1 MPRVVHFE
9 ITAEDAERIT
19 KFYEEVFGWKIQ
31 KWEGPVDYW
40 FIMTGDKEEPGI
52 DGAFAMRGEGQF
64 PNIVNTID
72 VPSVDE
78 YVAKI
83 KESGGEILREKIA
96 IPGVGYLAYFE
107 DTEGNKFGIMEVNP
121 EAS

>member
-19 KFYEEVFGWKIQ
+19 KFYEEVFGWKVQ

-40 FIMTGDKEEPGI
+40 FLMTGDKEEPGI
-52 DGAFAMRGEGQF
+52 DGAFAIRREGKL
-64 PNIVNTID
+64 PNTVNTID

-83 KESGGEILREKIA
+83 KENGGEIIREKIA
-96 IPGVGYLAYFE
+96 IPGVGYLAYFK
-107 DTEGNKFGIMEVNP
+107 DTEGNMFGIMEDNP